1 MNHSKSLAVLFL
13 LLSVASTAM
22 SREETDA
29 QTGLII
35 DQGFETV
42 KENCTACHSTKL
54 ITQTGATRESW
65 QQSIRWMQKTQN
77 LWQFSPE
84 TEKTILDYLT
94 RNYAPK
100 RTAGRRA
107 PLVVDQWYR
116 LDAGAS
122 EK

>member
-1 MNHSKSLAVLFL
+1 
-13 LLSVASTAM
+13 M

-84 TEKTILDYLT
+84 TEKTILDYLAK
-94 RNYAPK
+94 NYAPK